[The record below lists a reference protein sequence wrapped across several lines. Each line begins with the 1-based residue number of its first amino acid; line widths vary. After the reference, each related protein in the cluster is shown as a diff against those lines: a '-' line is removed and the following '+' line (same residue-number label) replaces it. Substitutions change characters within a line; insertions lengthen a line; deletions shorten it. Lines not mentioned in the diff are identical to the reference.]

1 MNGCEQ
7 VCVCLCVCVN
17 KFMCVCARARVRALK
32 CGGGNWGG
40 VSMRVR
46 VCGWLYLL
54 FGFVCLP
61 CSHLTAPVSHTNTR
75 CL

>member
-17 KFMCVCARARVRALK
+17 QLCVCVRACVRALK

-40 VSMRVR
+40 GVDVCTCMRLAIFAFWFCVST
-46 VCGWLYLL
+46 
-54 FGFVCLP
+54 F
-61 CSHLTAPVSHTNTR
+61 LT
-75 CL
+75 